1 MHACLLDFYTC
12 VEGQKDRANVVV
24 ENIAKKLVHDMHYEE
39 RVRLV
44 VKYHVDYLNN
54 KISKQD
60 ARGTHLS
67 RDNYFK
73 ANDDGCLLFP
83 TLWQN

>member
-1 MHACLLDFYTC
+1 M
-12 VEGQKDRANVVV
+12 VV

-44 VKYHVDYLNN
+44 VKYHADYLNQ
-54 KISKQD
+54 KISKQE
-60 ARGTHLS
+60 ARGKHLS

-73 ANDDGCLLFP
+73 ESDDGCLLFP
-83 TLWQN
+83 TLPQN

>member
-1 MHACLLDFYTC
+1 M
-12 VEGQKDRANVVV
+12 VV

-44 VKYHVDYLNN
+44 VKYHADYLNHR
-54 KISKQD
+54 ISKQE

-73 ANDDGCLLFP
+73 ASDDGCFIFP
-83 TLWQN
+83 TLRQN

>member
-1 MHACLLDFYTC
+1 MTGVQTC
-12 VEGQKDRANVVV
+12 ALPICQKDRANVVV

-44 VKYHVDYLNN
+44 VKYQADYLNHR
-54 KISKQD
+54 ISKQE

-73 ANDDGCLLFP
+73 ASDDGCLLFP
-83 TLWQN
+83 TLPQN

>member
-1 MHACLLDFYTC
+1 MYACLYDFFTWADD
-12 VEGQKDRANVVV
+12 EKDHINVVV

-44 VKYHVDYLNN
+44 VKYHAYYLNQ
-54 KISKQD
+54 KISKQE
-60 ARGTHLS
+60 ARGKHLL

-73 ANDDGCLLFP
+73 ASDDGCLLFP
-83 TLWQN
+83 TLPQN